1 MTLTNLAFENLSEK
15 SAAALNKALVDAQ
28 AGATVVLSL
37 SYHKVTKTPAR
48 LAEVDYRPLDGVTSD
63 RLIGTVKRVA
73 EGKNGP
79 YILLDATLTRTPV
92 NGKGEVTTTKLGW
105 TSVKPEGIDTAQV
118 VSNSAEKAKA
128 KVAVLA

>member
-63 RLIGTVKRVA
+63 RLIGTVKKVA

-92 NGKGEVTTTKLGW
+92 DGSGEVTTKLGW

-118 VSNSAEKAKA
+118 VSNSAAKT